1 MLMSKQTIK
10 QTTVR
15 TTTKGFQI
23 WLEGNDLT
31 EAGFSVKTPYR
42 IEMKEN
48 DIQLQVD
55 PASKRKVTNS
65 KKNGQDRPIIDLQN
79 KKIGKF
85 FKAGQTVTVYFY
97 FNSINIRG
105 E

>member
-15 TTTKGFQI
+15 TTSKGFQI
-23 WLEGNDLT
+23 WLEGPDLT
-31 EAGFSVKTPYR
+31 EAGFSVKAPYR

-48 DIQLQVD
+48 DIQLQID
-55 PASKRKVTNS
+55 PTSKRKVTNS
-65 KKNGQDRPIIDLQN
+65 KKNGQIRPIIDLQN

>member
-1 MLMSKQTIK
+1 MLMTKQTIK

-15 TTTKGFQI
+15 TTSKGFQI

-31 EAGFSVKTPYR
+31 EAGFSVKTPYS
-42 IEMKEN
+42 IEMSEN
-48 DIQLQVD
+48 KILLTVD
-55 PASKRKVTNS
+55 PTSKRKVTNS